1 MDIKKYIKTELRI
14 LLEGVKEK
22 TKISRASTTD
32 VSRLSGVFA
41 NLASRAKS
49 PVAKRKLVTQVI
61 QTLAASL
68 DVSPS
73 EVMRSYRDFKRGS
86 KAIKGTDNKEN

>member
-1 MDIKKYIKTELRI
+1 M
-14 LLEGVKEK
+14 
-22 TKISRASTTD
+22 
-32 VSRLSGVFA
+32 FA
-41 NLASRAKS
+41 NLAGRAKS

>member
-1 MDIKKYIKTELRI
+1 MDIKEYIKTELRI

-68 DVSPS
+68 DVSPA
-73 EVMRSYRDFKRGS
+73 EVMKSNRDFRRG
-86 KAIKGTDNKEN
+86 AKGNVGTNKEEN

>member
-1 MDIKKYIKTELRI
+1 MDIKEYIRTELRI
-14 LLEGVKEK
+14 LLEEVEEK
-22 TKISRASTTD
+22 TKISRASKTD

-68 DVSPS
+68 EIVL
-73 EVMRSYRDFKRGS
+73 
-86 KAIKGTDNKEN
+86 

>member
-32 VSRLSGVFA
+32 VSRLTGVFA
-41 NLASRAKS
+41 NLAGRAKS

-68 DVSPS
+68 DVSPA

-86 KAIKGTDNKEN
+86 KSNIGTNKKEN

>member
-1 MDIKKYIKTELRI
+1 MDIKEYIRTELRI
-14 LLEGVKEK
+14 LLEEVEEK
-22 TKISRASTTD
+22 TKISRASKTD

-41 NLASRAKS
+41 NLAGRAKS

-68 DVSPS
+68 DVSPA
-73 EVMRSYRDFKRGS
+73 EVMKSYRDFRRG
-86 KAIKGTDNKEN
+86 AKGNVGTNKEEN

>member
-1 MDIKKYIKTELRI
+1 MDIKEYIRTELRI
-14 LLEGVKEK
+14 LLEEVEEK
-22 TKISRASTTD
+22 TKISRASKTD

-68 DVSPS
+68 DVSPA
-73 EVMRSYRDFKRGS
+73 EVMKSNRDFRRG
-86 KAIKGTDNKEN
+86 AKGNVGTNKEEN